1 LELSTKT
8 RGIPAGTA
16 PSDNPQMPAPLEFL
30 KMATKQEVQIETVK
44 MDDGR
49 TVDFAGK
56 RRVLKESIIGADG
69 SVKVRMDFRNG
80 ETRTWTIP
88 SNLMARCAAHG
99 AEQKLGDEMAG
110 LDDLDD
116 AVLAVHELRERLER
130 GEWGTQRTSNGLAG
144 TSILVRALMESTG
157 KDATAVKAFLSN
169 KTQAEKIALRNN
181 PRLKPIIERLEAEK
195 ASKGSK
201 VDTDAL
207 LDELA

>member
-1 LELSTKT
+1 MTE
-8 RGIPAGTA
+8 ATA
-16 PSDNPQMPAPLEFL
+16 PS
-30 KMATKQEVQIETVK
+30 KSKTVYETVT
-44 MDDGR
+44 MLNGSV
-49 TVDFAGK
+49 VDFPGK
-56 RRVLKESIIGADG
+56 RKVQKTSIIADG
-69 SVKVRMDFRNG
+69 KVTVRMDFRNG
-80 ETRTWTIP
+80 ETRHFTIP
-88 SNLMARCAAHG
+88 DSLLLQFAAHG

-110 LDDLDD
+110 LEDLDD
-116 AVLAVHELRERLER
+116 AVLAVDELRERLES

-157 KDATAVKAFLSN
+157 KDALAVKAFLSN

-207 LDELA
+207 LNELA